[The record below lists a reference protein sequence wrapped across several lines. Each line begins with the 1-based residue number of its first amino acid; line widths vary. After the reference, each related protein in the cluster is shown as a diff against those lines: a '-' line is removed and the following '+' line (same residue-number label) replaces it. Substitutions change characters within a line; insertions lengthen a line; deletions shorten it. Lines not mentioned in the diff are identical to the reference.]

1 MEENNNIRPGS
12 GRTEGSGSGSST
24 KSKPGRIV
32 ISCLPEQKE
41 AIKNMAKERR
51 MPINQLIL
59 DMVLR
64 SNNFHS

>member
-1 MEENNNIRPGS
+1 MEVNTEIRPGC
-12 GRTEGSGSGSST
+12 GPEEGSTGCT
-24 KSKPGRIV
+24 KTSKPGRIV

-64 SNNFHS
+64 SNNLRS